1 MLSVA
6 DLTHKM
12 FWFYGHFIGLAF
24 VHMICN
30 NLVNYFSTPTEFGSF
45 SLFISRFIF
54 AIFTQNAHLYKTL
67 FYLIVYMW
75 FQDEKQI

>member
-1 MLSVA
+1 
-6 DLTHKM
+6 
-12 FWFYGHFIGLAF
+12 
-24 VHMICN
+24 MICN

-75 FQDEKQI
+75 FKDEKQI